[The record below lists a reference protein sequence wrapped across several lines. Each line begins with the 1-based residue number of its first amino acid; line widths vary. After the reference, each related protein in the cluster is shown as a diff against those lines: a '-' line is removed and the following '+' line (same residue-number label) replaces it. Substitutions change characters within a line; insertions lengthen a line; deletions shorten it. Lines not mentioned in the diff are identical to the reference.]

1 MGDRDGVKLFV
12 YGVSSSCPRSLIQ
25 VGHCNLTLFEPC
37 TTVESISEGI
47 RQVWPSG
54 RCFHHR
60 KRIRIRHHGRHW
72 GRQRRHQGTKWDHYR
87 RPGSQSRVSKV
98 HTCTKLNCL
107 AGPFKKRGLFVLQVL
122 PRQRPSPGR
131 PWPRRRSR
139 PWLRTSWQEP
149 QPITSQGQGTRP

>member
-25 VGHCNLTLFEPC
+25 VGHCCNLTLFEPW
-37 TTVESISEGI
+37 TTSSVSISEGI

-72 GRQRRHQGTKWDHYR
+72 GRQRRHQRTQWGHYR
-87 RPGSQSRVSKV
+87 RPGSKSRVSKV
-98 HTCTKLNCL
+98 LLNCL
-107 AGPFKKRGLFVLQVL
+107 AAGPFNKRGLFVLQVL

-131 PWPRRRSR
+131 PWPRR
-139 PWLRTSWQEP
+139 PWLWTSWQEP